1 MHFKKSINQ
10 GSFYIQ
16 GLRSFKDTLPKSIK
30 KILNK
35 RGYIYSDII
44 NNWNYLVG
52 KNISNICYP
61 KSFKP
66 SGKNNEAILTISV
79 QRGNEI
85 DIEYSKAEI
94 IDKINVYF
102 GYKILNKIKLE
113 TFEAKSVIKKNN
125 SSISNASK
133 NRYLKNINSISN
145 ENIRK
150 SLIKLTKHLK

>member
-10 GSFYIQ
+10 GLFYIQ
-16 GLRSFKDTLPKSIK
+16 GLRSFKDTLPNNIK

-52 KNISNICYP
+52 KNISSICYP
-61 KSFKP
+61 KSFKA
-66 SGKNNEAILTISV
+66 SGKNNEATLTISV

-85 DIEYSKAEI
+85 DVEYSKAEI
-94 IDKINVYF
+94 IKKINVYF
-102 GYKILNKIKLE
+102 GYKILSKIKLE
-113 TFEAKSVIKKNN
+113 TFEAKTVIKNN
-125 SSISNASK
+125 KSSISNASK
-133 NRYLKNINSISN
+133 NRYLKNINSINN

-150 SLIKLTKHLK
+150 SLIKLTKYLK